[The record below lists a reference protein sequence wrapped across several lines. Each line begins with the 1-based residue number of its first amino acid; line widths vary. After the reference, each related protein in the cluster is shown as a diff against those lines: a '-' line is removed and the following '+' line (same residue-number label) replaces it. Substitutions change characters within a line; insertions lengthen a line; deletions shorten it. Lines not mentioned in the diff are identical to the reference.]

1 MDLLKKLNS
10 GRLYFDGSYGSMFQ
24 RLGLPSGV
32 LPETYNIT
40 HADAVI
46 GLHKAYLAAGSDIL
60 KTNTF
65 GANRFHYEKDELKAV
80 IEKGIENAKTA
91 INGTPDKYVALD
103 IGPTGK
109 LLKPLGDLELED
121 AVEAFA
127 ETVRIGV
134 ACGVDLILI
143 ETMNDSL
150 ETKAAV
156 LAAKENSDLPI
167 FVTNTYDERGKL
179 VTGATPEAMAA
190 LLEGLRVDAFGFNC
204 GFGPDKM
211 LPLVKALAEC
221 SSTPII
227 VNPNAGLPTVID
239 GKLTYDIEPDG
250 FAEIM
255 KEIAGYGAA
264 VLGGCC
270 GTTPAHIESLVK
282 STRDIPFAKAT
293 DKNITVVSSYTRSVT
308 FDKPIL
314 IGERIN
320 PTGKKAFS
328 EELKNG
334 GFDYIVTEAVKQQDD
349 GAQVLDVNVGVP
361 SIDEKEVLVRAVKQ
375 IQTVSDL
382 PLQIDTADASAM
394 EAALRVYNGKA
405 LINSVN
411 GKSSVMEKVFPLA
424 AKYGGV
430 VIALTLDE
438 NGIPNTAE
446 GRAAIADRII
456 AKAAEYGI
464 AKKNIIVD
472 PLALAV
478 STDGDSANVTLDAIK
493 LLNGNGIKTSLGVS
507 NISFGLPQRTKVN
520 SCFFAMALNA
530 GLSAAIMNPHSEEM
544 MDIYYSYCA
553 LRGIDTHCEKY
564 ISRMADKGTVARNA
578 DNTSTLTPE
587 EQLKFAIVKGMSVES
602 GKATKLLIDK
612 KQPLEIVN
620 GCIIPALDTVSE
632 AYECGKAFL
641 PQLLMSAEAAKAS
654 FNIIKTAIES
664 SDGDRKCKIVLATVA
679 GDIHDI
685 GKNIVKAI
693 LENYNFAV
701 IDLGK
706 DVPPDTVV
714 ETVIKENAPIAGLS
728 ALMTTT
734 LPAMEETVQKLHA
747 KCPDCKIVVGGA
759 VLTEEYAKHI
769 GADKYAADAMETVRF
784 AESVNNT
791 L

>member
-1 MDLLKKLNS
+1 MNLLERLKN

-24 RLGLPSGV
+24 RLGLPNGV

-40 HADAVI
+40 HSDAVI
-46 GLHKAYLAAGSDIL
+46 KLHKAYLDAGSDFL

-65 GANRFHYEKDELKAV
+65 GANRFHYSREELKAV
-80 IEKGIENAKTA
+80 IEKGVENAKA
-91 INGTPDKYVALD
+91 AVCNKADKYVALD

-109 LLKPLGDLELED
+109 LLKPLGDLEFED
-121 AVEAFA
+121 AVAAFA
-127 ETVRIGV
+127 EAIQIGV

-156 LAAKENSDLPI
+156 LAAKENCNLPI

-179 VTGATPEAMAA
+179 VTGATPEAMCAM
-190 LLEGLRVDAFGFNC
+190 LEGLRVDALGFNC

-211 LPLVKALAEC
+211 LPLVKTLTEC

-227 VNPNAGLPTVID
+227 VNPNAGLPTVVD
-239 GKLTYDIEPDG
+239 GKLVYDVEPG
-250 FAEIM
+250 EFADTM
-255 KEIAGYGAA
+255 VQIAQMGAT

-270 GTTPAHIESLVK
+270 GTTPKHIENLVYATK
-282 STRDIPFAKAT
+282 DIPSVRAQ
-293 DKNITVVSSYTRSVT
+293 DKGITVVSSYTHAVA
-308 FDKPIL
+308 FENPVL

-334 GFDYIVTEAVKQQDD
+334 SFDYIVTEAVKQQDD
-349 GAQVLDVNVGVP
+349 GAEVLDVNVGVP
-361 SIDEKEVLVRAVKQ
+361 AIDEKSVLVKAVKQ

-382 PLQIDTADASAM
+382 PLQIDTANADAM

-446 GRAAIADRII
+446 GRVEIAERII
-456 AKAAEYGI
+456 TKAAEYGI
-464 AKKNIIVD
+464 TKKDIIVD

-478 STDGDSANVTLDAIK
+478 STDGSSANVTLKAIE
-493 LLNGNGIKTSLGVS
+493 LLTDKGIKTSLGVS

-520 SCFFAMALNA
+520 SCFFSMALNA
-530 GLSAAIMNPHSEEM
+530 GLSAAIMNPHSEDM
-544 MDIYYSYCA
+544 MDVFYSFCA
-553 LRGIDTHCEKY
+553 LKGIDAHCEKY
-564 ISRMADKGTVARNA
+564 ISRMSDKNVTVKSNEAI
-578 DNTSTLTPE
+578 STLTPE
-587 EQLKFAIVKGMSVES
+587 EQLRFAVVKGMSVES
-602 GKATKLLIDK
+602 ERATRLLITQ
-612 KQPLEIVN
+612 KQSLEIVN
-620 GCIIPALDTVSE
+620 GCIIPALDKVSD
-632 AYECGKAFL
+632 AYESGKAFL

-654 FNIIKTAIES
+654 FNIIKTAFSGDGGES
-664 SDGDRKCKIVLATVA
+664 KCKIVLATVA

-714 ETVIKENAPIAGLS
+714 ETVVKENAPIAGLS

-734 LPAMEETVQKLHA
+734 LPAMEETVKKLHE
-747 KCPDCKIVVGGA
+747 KCPKCKIVVGGA

-784 AESVNNT
+784 AEAVNDT